1 MIVPRADIGRLVT
14 ETFSA
19 SLLYLTAFVVNF
31 ELILP
36 IQNLFFPEYT
46 SRASLLFLPHGV
58 RVLAAWLMGWR
69 STLAL
74 LPGVFL
80 AFFYVAGPEVFTPSR
95 LAGIF
100 IAVTIAPAAF
110 EGLRLLGVNLAPR
123 PGRMPCWIC
132 IMLVGLVASVA
143 GSMLTNL
150 AFGSAPVDYF
160 AYVIGDMAGLFFL
173 MLALMLVFRWMRR
186 FGR

>member
-1 MIVPRADIGRLVT
+1 MSADRTSIGGLVS

-19 SLLYLTAFVVNF
+19 SLLYLGAIVLNF
-31 ELILP
+31 EVVLP
-36 IQNLFFPEYT
+36 VQNLFFPEYT
-46 SRASLLFLPHGV
+46 SRASLLFLPHGI

-69 STLAL
+69 AVLAL

-80 AFFYVAGPEVFTPSR
+80 SFFYVAGLEVFSPSR

-100 IAVTIAPAAF
+100 IAVTIAPATF
-110 EGLRLLGVNLAPR
+110 ELFRLLGINLAPR
-123 PGRMPCWIC
+123 PERTPCWIC
-132 IMLVGLVASVA
+132 IMIVGLVASVA

-173 MLALMLVFRWMRR
+173 MLALMLIFRWMRR
-186 FGR
+186 LGR

>member
-1 MIVPRADIGRLVT
+1 MTASRAGIRRLIG

-19 SLLYLTAFVVNF
+19 SLLYLTAIVVNF
-31 ELILP
+31 EVVVP
-36 IQNLFFPEYT
+36 VQNLFFPEYA

-69 STLAL
+69 SALAL

-80 AFFYVAGPEVFTPSR
+80 AFFYVAGMEVFTPSR
-95 LAGIF
+95 LAAI
-100 IAVTIAPAAF
+100 IVAVTVAPATFEAF
-110 EGLRLLGVNLAPR
+110 RLLGVNLAPR
-123 PGRMPCWIC
+123 PDRTPCWSC
-132 IMLVGLVASVA
+132 IMIAGLAASMA

-150 AFGSAPVDYF
+150 ALGSAPVEYF

-173 MLALMLVFRWMRR
+173 MLVLMLIFRWMRR
-186 FGR
+186 IGR

>member
-1 MIVPRADIGRLVT
+1 MTVPRTGIGRLIS

-19 SLLYLTAFVVNF
+19 SLLYLTAIVVNF
-31 ELILP
+31 EVVVP
-36 IQNLFFPEYT
+36 VQNLFFPEYT

-69 STLAL
+69 SALAL

-80 AFFYVAGPEVFTPSR
+80 AFFYVAGLEVFTPSR

-110 EGLRLLGVNLAPR
+110 EAFRLLGVNLAPR
-123 PGRMPCWIC
+123 PDRTPCWIC
-132 IMLVGLVASVA
+132 IMIAGLVASVA

-150 AFGSAPVDYF
+150 ALGSAPVDYF

-173 MLALMLVFRWMRR
+173 MLALMLVLRWMRR
-186 FGR
+186 LGR